1 MASKESVIHQVY
13 YQEGLHLNPMGTKMG
28 HIPQSY
34 PIKGDEG
41 LGISIPTPMSQS
53 INSLALFLLQVRAQQ
68 ALEARGIPQPVNVGV
83 GT

>member
-1 MASKESVIHQVY
+1 MTSKESVIHQAY
-13 YQEGLHLNPMGTKMG
+13 YQKGLHLNPMGAEMG

-41 LGISIPTPMSQS
+41 LGISIPTSTSQS
-53 INSLALFLLQVRAQQ
+53 VISLALFLLQVRAQQ
-68 ALEARGIPQPVNVGV
+68 ALESRGIPQPVNVGV